1 MDDINS
7 LKTITKLVEREII
20 QEKEDM
26 MMALIIKMSK
36 NTMIEETQFRDIRK
50 VMARKSKILV
60 QLPHK
65 KIMSILTLEQIEI
78 KMQAT
83 LSTKLAR
90 K

>member
-36 NTMIEETQFRDIRK
+36 NTMIKETQFRDIRK
-50 VMARKSKILV
+50 VMAQKSKILV

-78 KMQAT
+78 KMLAT
-83 LSTKLAR
+83 LSTKLA
-90 K
+90 KK